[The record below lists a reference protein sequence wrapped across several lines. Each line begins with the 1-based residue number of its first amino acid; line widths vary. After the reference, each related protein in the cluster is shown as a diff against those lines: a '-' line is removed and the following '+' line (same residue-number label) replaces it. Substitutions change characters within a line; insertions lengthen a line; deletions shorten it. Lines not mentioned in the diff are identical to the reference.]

1 MTVKATISRPM
12 AGKIRE
18 ACGEGHRMAEVPPL
32 WPAQAE
38 AVEFALAR
46 PAAML
51 DMGMGCGKTR
61 VAIEVMG
68 ARPDVRRA
76 LVVCPKAVIPVWG
89 RELAKYADGRVS
101 YEVLGR
107 GRETVAKFAERV
119 PDFLNRTLPI
129 ARDERG
135 PLAVVVCNYD
145 SVWRRPLGDLLCRV
159 AEAGLLD
166 MVILDES
173 HRAKAA
179 GSKVSK
185 YLAMLGRRVRY
196 RLCLSGTPMAN
207 SPLDVYGQYRFLDR
221 SIFGTNHER
230 FLQTYAVMGGPDRNF
245 IVGYKNQRDLMDR
258 FRSIAY
264 TCSLEDVADRAKLPD
279 ALPDQVLPVS
289 LPARDMRALRDLQ
302 RDFVAECGGGF
313 ATASNVL
320 VRLLRMQQITSGFCE
335 VQPGP
340 GEAGELRELNAAKYD
355 AALDWAR
362 DLPPTDRLVVFC
374 TFTHDLD
381 ASRRLSEALGR
392 PFFELSGREHR
403 ADEWG
408 ASEGGLLAVQ
418 IQAGAEGVDLTASS
432 RALYWSL
439 PHSLALYEQ
448 SRARIRR
455 PGQSRPAQF
464 VHLVAEGTV
473 DEGVYASLRAKRD
486 VIDAVR
492 AGEFDFGYMRK

>member
-1 MTVKATISRPM
+1 MS
-12 AGKIRE
+12 
-18 ACGEGHRMAEVPPL
+18 VPEM
-32 WPAQAE
+32 WPAQRE
-38 AVEFALAR
+38 AVSFCLER
-46 PAAML
+46 PATML

-61 VAIEVMG
+61 VAIEVM
-68 ARPDVRRA
+68 RRRENVRRA
-76 LVVCPKAVIPVWG
+76 LIVCPKAVIPVWG
-89 RELAKYADGRVS
+89 REISKYAGEDE
-101 YEVLGR
+101 YDVLER
-107 GRETVAKFAERV
+107 GAGTVARFADRV
-119 PDFLNRTLPI
+119 VSLVNSCPADTTVTQ
-129 ARDERG
+129 
-135 PLAVVVCNYD
+135 VVVVNYD
-145 SVWRRPLGDLLCRV
+145 SVWRRPLGDILYRM
-159 AEAGLLD
+159 AKGGLLD

-185 YLAMLGRRVRY
+185 YLAMLGKAVPY

-230 FLQTYAVMGGPDRNF
+230 FLQQYAVMGGPDRNF
-245 IVGYKNQRDLMDR
+245 IVGYKNQQDLMAR
-258 FRSIAY
+258 FGSIAY

-279 ALPDQVLPVS
+279 ALPDQVLPVG

-362 DLPPTDRLVVFC
+362 DLPPSERLVVFC

-381 ASRRLSEALGR
+381 MSRRLSEALRR

-403 ADEWG
+403 ADEWR

-492 AGEFDFGYMRK
+492 DGSFDFGYMRK

>member
-1 MTVKATISRPM
+1 MSSAPEM
-12 AGKIRE
+12 
-18 ACGEGHRMAEVPPL
+18 
-32 WPAQAE
+32 WPAQRE
-38 AVEFALAR
+38 AVEFCLQR

-61 VAIEVMG
+61 VAIE
-68 ARPDVRRA
+68 AISRREDVRRV
-76 LVVCPKAVIPVWG
+76 LVVCPKAVVPVWG
-89 RELAKYADGRVS
+89 RECAKY
-101 YEVLGR
+101 LGPGTYQVHER
-107 GRETVAKFAERV
+107 SASATVAKTAEA
-119 PDFLNRTLPI
+119 
-129 ARDERG
+129 AR
-135 PLAVVVCNYD
+135 AVLDRDPGDVLELLVVNYD
-145 SVWRRPLGDLLCRV
+145 SVWRRPLGDVLY
-159 AEAGLLD
+159 EAAKSGRIHT
-166 MVILDES
+166 VVLDES

-185 YLAMLGRRVRY
+185 YLAMLGRRVPY

-230 FLQTYAVMGGPDRNF
+230 FLQAYAVMGGPDRNF
-245 IVGYKNQRDLMDR
+245 IVGYKNQQDLMAR

-279 ALPDQVLPVS
+279 ALPDQVLPVG
-289 LPARDMRALRDLQ
+289 LPSRDMRALRDLQ

-340 GEAGELRELNAAKYD
+340 GEAGELRELNTAKYD

-362 DLPPTDRLVVFC
+362 DLPPGERLVVFC

-381 ASRRLSEALGR
+381 MSRRLSEALGR

-403 ADEWG
+403 ADEWR

-464 VHLVAEGTV
+464 VHLVATGTV

-492 AGEFDFGYMRK
+492 DGSFDFGYMRK

>member
-1 MTVKATISRPM
+1 MGSPEM
-12 AGKIRE
+12 
-18 ACGEGHRMAEVPPL
+18 
-32 WPAQAE
+32 WPAQRE
-38 AVEFALAR
+38 AVEFCLQR

-61 VAIEVMG
+61 VAIEVIRQR
-68 ARPDVRRA
+68 ARRV
-76 LVVCPKAVIPVWG
+76 LVVCPKAVIPVWP
-89 RELAKYADGRVS
+89 REISKYCGATAWKSLPRRDSWTVGEYARRV
-101 YEVLGR
+101 
-107 GRETVAKFAERV
+107 
-119 PDFLNRTLPI
+119 
-129 ARDERG
+129 DEMLRG
-135 PLAVVVCNYD
+135 PRDGYVQVVVVNYEA
-145 SVWRRPLGDLLCRV
+145 VWRKPLGDVLYR
-159 AEAGLLD
+159 AAKDGLLD
-166 MVILDES
+166 MVVLDES

-185 YLAMLGRRVRY
+185 YLAMLGRAVPY

-230 FLQTYAVMGGPDRNF
+230 FLQAYAVMGGPDRNF
-245 IVGYKNQRDLMDR
+245 IVGYKNQRDLMAR

-279 ALPDQVLPVS
+279 ALPDQVLPVR
-289 LPARDMRALRDLQ
+289 LPARDMRALRELR
-302 RDFVAECGGGF
+302 RDFVAECSRGF
-313 ATASNVL
+313 AVAPNVL

-335 VQPGP
+335 VHDAPGAP
-340 GEAGELRELNAAKYD
+340 GELRELNSAKYD

-362 DLPPTDRLVVFC
+362 DLPPGERLVVFC

-381 ASRRLSEALGR
+381 TSRRLSEALGR

-403 ADEWG
+403 ADEWA

-486 VIDAVR
+486 VIDAIR

>member
-1 MTVKATISRPM
+1 MTLEEIEHVR
-12 AGKIRE
+12 GGG
-18 ACGEGHRMAEVPPL
+18 CGMAEVPPL
-32 WPAQAE
+32 WPAQRE

-61 VAIEVMG
+61 VAIEVVG
-68 ARPDVRRA
+68 ARPDVA
-76 LVVCPKAVIPVWG
+76 GVLVVCPKAVVPVWLRQAERFGSATG
-89 RELAKYADGRVS
+89 RRWRVMCKRP
-101 YEVLGR
+101 G
-107 GRETVAKFAERV
+107 ETVRAFAGR
-119 PDFLNRTLPI
+119 
-129 ARDERG
+129 ARDALTHGHAHVE
-135 PLAVVVCNYD
+135 VVQAFVVNYE
-145 SVWRRPLGDLLCRV
+145 SVWRAPLGDLLCRA
-159 AEAGLLD
+159 AERGMLQ
-166 MVILDES
+166 MVVLDES

-185 YLAMLGRRVRY
+185 YLAMLGRRARY

-245 IVGYKNQRDLMDR
+245 VVGYKNQQDLMAR

-340 GEAGELRELNAAKYD
+340 GEAGELRELNASKYD

-362 DLPPTDRLVVFC
+362 DLPPGERLVVFC

-381 ASRRLSEALGR
+381 MSRRLSEALGR

-403 ADEWG
+403 ADEWE

-473 DEGVYASLRAKRD
+473 DGGVYESLRAKRD

-492 AGEFDFGYMRK
+492 DGSFDFGYMRK

>member
-1 MTVKATISRPM
+1 MGSPEM
-12 AGKIRE
+12 
-18 ACGEGHRMAEVPPL
+18 
-32 WPAQAE
+32 WPAQRE

-68 ARPDVRRA
+68 RREDVRRV
-76 LVVCPKAVIPVWG
+76 LVVCPKAVVPVWG
-89 RELAKYADGRVS
+89 REIAKYRDG
-101 YEVLGR
+101 LGYALLLR
-107 GRETVAKFAERV
+107 SSETVRRFTEDVRPFLDPEAA
-119 PDFLNRTLPI
+119 PDRSVSLPNVI
-129 ARDERG
+129 
-135 PLAVVVCNYD
+135 VVNYE
-145 SVWRRPLGDLLCRV
+145 SVWRAPLGNLLCRA
-159 AEAGLLD
+159 AERGALD
-166 MVILDES
+166 MVVLDES

-245 IVGYKNQRDLMDR
+245 IVGYKNQQDLMAR

-279 ALPDQVLPVS
+279 ALPDQVLPVG
-289 LPARDMRALRDLQ
+289 LPARDVRALRDLQ

-313 ATASNVL
+313 ATAGNVL

-340 GEAGELRELNAAKYD
+340 GEAGELRELNSAKYD

-362 DLPPTDRLVVFC
+362 DLPPGERLVVFC

-381 ASRRLSEALGR
+381 MSRRLSEALRR

-403 ADEWG
+403 ADDWR

-464 VHLVAEGTV
+464 VHLVATGTV

-492 AGEFDFGYMRK
+492 DGSFDFGYMRK

>member
-1 MTVKATISRPM
+1 
-12 AGKIRE
+12 
-18 ACGEGHRMAEVPPL
+18 MAEVPPL

-46 PAAML
+46 PATML

-61 VAIEVMG
+61 VAIEVI
-68 ARPDVRRA
+68 RRREDVRRV
-76 LVVCPKAVIPVWG
+76 LVVCPKAVVPVWG
-89 RELAKYADGRVS
+89 REIAKYRDGSGPWCVV
-101 YEVLGR
+101 ER
-107 GRETVAKFAERV
+107 GKETVAQFAEKVSETVGTDSGRFTDV
-119 PDFLNRTLPI
+119 I
-129 ARDERG
+129 
-135 PLAVVVCNYD
+135 VVNYD
-145 SVWRRPLGDLLCRV
+145 SVWRKPLGDVLYEGAKR
-159 AEAGLLD
+159 GLID
-166 MVILDES
+166 MVVLDES
-173 HRAKAA
+173 HRAKSA

-185 YLAMLGRRVRY
+185 YLAMLGRRVPY

-221 SIFGTNHER
+221 SIFGTSHER
-230 FLQTYAVMGGPDRNF
+230 FLQAYAVMGGPDRRF
-245 IVGYKNQRDLMDR
+245 VVGYKNQQDLMAR

-279 ALPDQVLPVS
+279 ALPDQVLPVG

-313 ATASNVL
+313 ATAGNVL

-340 GEAGELRELNAAKYD
+340 GEAGELRELNSAKCD

-362 DLPPTDRLVVFC
+362 DLPPGERLVVFC

-381 ASRRLSEALGR
+381 MSRRLSEALGR

-403 ADEWG
+403 ADDWR

-492 AGEFDFGYMRK
+492 DGSFDFGYMRK

>member
-1 MTVKATISRPM
+1 
-12 AGKIRE
+12 
-18 ACGEGHRMAEVPPL
+18 MAEVPPL
-32 WPAQAE
+32 WPAQRE

-61 VAIEVMG
+61 VAIEVI
-68 ARPDVRRA
+68 RRRA
-76 LVVCPKAVIPVWG
+76 RRVLVVCPKAVIPVWP
-89 RELAKYADGRVS
+89 REISKYCGANAWRS
-101 YEVLGR
+101 LPR
-107 GRETVAKFAERV
+107 NPRWTVAEYARRV
-119 PDFLNRTLPI
+119 
-129 ARDERG
+129 DEMLRG
-135 PLAVVVCNYD
+135 PRDGYIQVVVVNYEA
-145 SVWRRPLGDLLCRV
+145 VWRRPLGDMLCGA
-159 AEAGLLD
+159 AEDGLLD
-166 MVILDES
+166 MVVLDES

-185 YLAMLGRRVRY
+185 YMAMLGRRVPY

-230 FLQTYAVMGGPDRNF
+230 FLQAYAVMGGPDRNF
-245 IVGYKNQRDLMDR
+245 IVGYKNQQDLMAR

-279 ALPDQVLPVS
+279 ALPDQVLPVR
-289 LPARDMRALRDLQ
+289 LPARDVRALRDLQ

-340 GEAGELRELNAAKYD
+340 GEAGELRELNDAKYR

-381 ASRRLSEALGR
+381 VSRRLSEALGR

-403 ADEWG
+403 ADDWR

-418 IQAGAEGVDLTASS
+418 VQAGAEGVDLTASS

-473 DEGVYASLRAKRD
+473 DEGMYASLRAKRD
-486 VIDAVR
+486 VIDAIR
-492 AGEFDFGYMRK
+492 DGSFDFGYMRK

>member
-1 MTVKATISRPM
+1 MT
-12 AGKIRE
+12 
-18 ACGEGHRMAEVPPL
+18 EVPPL

-38 AVEFALAR
+38 AVEFALSR
-46 PAAML
+46 PACML

-61 VAIEVMG
+61 TAIEVIK
-68 ARPDVRRA
+68 AREDVRRV

-89 RELAKYADGRVS
+89 RELAKYADEGS
-101 YEVLGR
+101 YSVLER
-107 GRETVAKFAERV
+107 GIETVARFASKAL
-119 PDFLNRTLPI
+119 DFFQDGSSKCIL
-129 ARDERG
+129 
-135 PLAVVVCNYD
+135 VVNYD
-145 SVWRRPLGDLLCRV
+145 SVWRRPLGDVLYQ
-159 AEAGLLD
+159 GSGLD
-166 MVILDES
+166 MVVLDES

-185 YLAMLGRRVRY
+185 YLAMLGKKVKY

-245 IVGYKNQRDLMDR
+245 IVGYKNQRDLMAR

-279 ALPDQVLPVS
+279 ALPDQVLPVR

-313 ATASNVL
+313 TVASNVL
-320 VRLLRMQQITSGFCE
+320 VRILRMQQITSGFCE
-335 VQPGP
+335 VHDAPGAP
-340 GEAGELRELNAAKYD
+340 GELRELNAAKYD

-362 DLPPTDRLVVFC
+362 DLPPGERLVVFC

-381 ASRRLSEALGR
+381 MSRRLSEALGR

-403 ADEWG
+403 ADEWR

-464 VHLVAEGTV
+464 VHLVAGGTV

-492 AGEFDFGYMRK
+492 DGSFDFGYVRK